1 MAIPKS
7 IKAIDD
13 LFYSSRNCK
22 IEKINGIEKQ
32 PKSTRLLGTFDT
44 YEREACLNF
53 ALPSS
58 WRHNPVRSFT
68 YNVQNQP

>member
-32 PKSTRLLGTFDT
+32 PKSYKTPWQLLYLQAGGLSKF
-44 YEREACLNF
+44 R
-53 ALPSS
+53 PSFIVMTQS
-58 WRHNPVRSFT
+58 SEKLYT
-68 YNVQNQP
+68 

>member
-22 IEKINGIEKQ
+22 IEKVNRIENSLN
-32 PKSTRLLGTFDT
+32 PTRLLGTFDT
-44 YEREACLNF
+44 YKREACLNF

-58 WRHNPVRSFT
+58 
-68 YNVQNQP
+68 

>member
-22 IEKINGIEKQ
+22 IEKINGIKKQ
-32 PKSTRLLGTFDT
+32 PKSFKT
-44 YEREACLNF
+44 
-53 ALPSS
+53 PSDL
-58 WRHNPVRSFT
+58 
-68 YNVQNQP
+68 

>member
-22 IEKINGIEKQ
+22 IEKINRIEKQ
-32 PKSTRLLGTFDT
+32 PKSYKTPWGL
-44 YEREACLNF
+44 
-53 ALPSS
+53 
-58 WRHNPVRSFT
+58 
-68 YNVQNQP
+68 

>member
-13 LFYSSRNCK
+13 LFYSSRNYK

-32 PKSTRLLGTFDT
+32 PKSYKTPWQL
-44 YEREACLNF
+44 
-53 ALPSS
+53 
-58 WRHNPVRSFT
+58 
-68 YNVQNQP
+68 

>member
-13 LFYSSRNCK
+13 LLYSSRNCK

-32 PKSTRLLGTFDT
+32 PKSYKTPWDL
-44 YEREACLNF
+44 
-53 ALPSS
+53 
-58 WRHNPVRSFT
+58 
-68 YNVQNQP
+68 